1 MSTTTTGISPAETV
15 ERALA
20 AARSDDCVV
29 IAEETSAANLR
40 WAGNTLTTNGVSR
53 SRQLT
58 VIAIDRRGDGAAA
71 GVVSRAGV
79 RPDQIE
85 DVVHAAE
92 HAAAEAAPAEDAG
105 ELIGAGQPGSFGG
118 NEETGKVAGSG
129 QAGSFGIKN
138 GEPGW
143 DSPPGH
149 TEIGVLRDFAA
160 ALGQTLRAAGA
171 AGRKLYGFAEHEL
184 TSTFLGTSAGLRR
197 RHDQPTGRVELNA
210 KSADM
215 ARSAWTGVATRD
227 FTDVDID
234 GLDAGLT
241 ERLGWAE
248 RAVSLPA
255 GRYET
260 LLPPTAVSD
269 LLTYLCWS
277 AGAKEAAEGRT
288 VFSKPGG
295 GTRIGERLS
304 PVPVTLSSDPRA
316 PGLACAPFVIAHASG
331 SDSSVFDNGL
341 PLHATSWIRDGS
353 LAALVSS
360 RHSAAVARVPVTP
373 AIDNLTFATAAPTS
387 GAGAPTLEQMIAS
400 TGRGLLLTCLWYIRE
415 VDPQT
420 LLLTGLTRDGV
431 YLVENGEVVGAVN
444 NFRFNESPV
453 GMLGRLLEVGA
464 TVPTLPREWGDYF
477 NRAAMPPVRVEGF
490 NMSSVS
496 QAS

>member
-1 MSTTTTGISPAETV
+1 MSGELTPQETV

-20 AARSDDCVV
+20 AGRSGDYVV
-29 IAEETSAANLR
+29 MAEETSTANLR

-58 VIAIDRRGDGAAA
+58 VIAIDRRGDGAAV

-79 RPDQIE
+79 GADQIE
-85 DVVHAAE
+85 DVVAAAE
-92 HAAAEAAPAEDAG
+92 HAAAESSPAEDAG
-105 ELIGAGQPGSFGG
+105 ELAGPG
-118 NEETGKVAGSG
+118 EPTP
-129 QAGSFGIKN
+129 FGIIDD
-138 GEPGW
+138 GGPGW
-143 DSPPGH
+143 DAAPER

-160 ALGQTLRAAGA
+160 ALGQTLRVAGS
-171 AGRKLYGFAEHEL
+171 AGRKLYGFAEHQVE
-184 TSTFLGTSAGLRR
+184 STFLGTSAGVRL

-210 KSADM
+210 KSADL

-227 FTDVDID
+227 FTDVDIAA
-234 GLDAGLT
+234 LDAGLAG
-241 ERLGWAE
+241 RLDWAK
-248 RAVSLPA
+248 RTVALPA

-260 LLPPTAVSD
+260 LLPPTAVAD
-269 LLTYLCWS
+269 LLTYMYWS
-277 AGAKEAAEGRT
+277 AGAKDAADGRT
-288 VFSKPGG
+288 VFSKAGG

-304 PVPVTLSSDPRA
+304 GQPVTLSSDPRA
-316 PGLACAPFVIAHASG
+316 AGLGCAPFVIAHASG
-331 SDSSVFDNGL
+331 ADSSVFDNGL
-341 PLHATSWIRDGS
+341 PLGPTDWVRDG
-353 LAALVSS
+353 ALTALISS
-360 RHSAAVARVPVTP
+360 RHSAAAAGLPVTTP
-373 AIDNLTFATAAPTS
+373 AIDNLTFATSAAD
-387 GAGAPTLEQMIAS
+387 APSLEQMIAS

-431 YLVENGEVVGAVN
+431 YLVEDGEVTGAVN

-453 GMLGRLLEVGA
+453 ALLGRLLEVGA
-464 TVPTLPREWGDYF
+464 TEPTLPREWGDYF